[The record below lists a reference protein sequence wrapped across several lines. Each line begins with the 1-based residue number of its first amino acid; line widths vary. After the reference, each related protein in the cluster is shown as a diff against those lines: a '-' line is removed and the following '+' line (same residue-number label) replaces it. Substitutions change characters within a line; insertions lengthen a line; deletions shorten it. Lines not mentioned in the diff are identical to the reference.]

1 MEPSSSQHND
11 EEIYQHDVNW
21 VCPICYFSNPIPA
34 KQVSAIKRGLSKAE
48 LPVCHSCGV
57 KASREIIDQL
67 QEDTKASSNSQP
79 KPQEIDYLT
88 LDGSQCTKCT
98 FINHPSM
105 LHCEMCGAPLA
116 SLNLP
121 TQLLDPSAFHN
132 HGNPSSVSTSKP
144 TLTLRTEEYSSNKQ
158 PNESIIKLSF
168 RNGGSRLFYQKF
180 QEAIEKAE
188 WRYADENDGSNRG
201 AIKLTPGMDANT
213 MSSHDLKNQF
223 EKVVQENNKNKVHV
237 PQSVGIHGLQANY
250 TRKNYETSMLLNN
263 SLQDLE
269 ILMAKGKELIKLGRS
284 YQLLLMNDSS
294 NKNSASQQID
304 ENVSLLHNSKASIKI
319 LDNIITKN
327 EFSKSYANSSKLTS
341 LANLKKGKSTANG
354 TSTTT
359 KSGFSTLYIEEL
371 ARQIFEFVVDE
382 NLLDKNNG
390 LITLYELYSSYN
402 KARGINLISPV
413 ELYDCVSYF
422 DKLNLNL
429 KVTRL
434 DTEANNNKSGTDTSS
449 TQNLYI
455 VSKRKSSSYSTSQ
468 KLLAHIKK
476 SYDSSSGPVKQGCSV
491 LQFQNLKA
499 FKMNYLILQTLLNN
513 LLNQGDLVVD
523 FKLEGAYYYPNMIRD
538 FNWDLDASIDN
549 NFENESGGGGKKSS
563 KQAISS
569 VINTAIDIN
578 TTSSMSTETGHVP
591 ILFGSDDNSSNFM
604 ANETMK
610 DLAGL
615 DFS

>member
-1 MEPSSSQHND
+1 MSSTIQSHSWKNAPLTSSGRPVLLEKEHEISIQDNIGLYQDNLKLLDYQNGRIYLTSRRLIFVIGSNKNKSKNVKHTSIALDMMEVSRLELYTGFLKSSPKIIIHLKPKDDSVTTSDLSMAPTSSQTND
-11 EEIYQHDVNW
+11 DEIYQHDVNW

-57 KASREIIDQL
+57 KASIEIINQL
-67 QEDTKASSNSQP
+67 QEDANDVSNSQP

-121 TQLLDPSAFHN
+121 TQLLDPSALHT
-132 HGNPSSVSTSKP
+132 HGNSSTVSASKS
-144 TLTLRTEEYSSNKQ
+144 TLTLRTEEYGNSKYPKEN
-158 PNESIIKLSF
+158 IVKLSF

-180 QEAIEKAE
+180 QEAVEKAE
-188 WRYADENDGSNRG
+188 WRYADENDGLNRG
-201 AIKLTPGMDANT
+201 AIKLNPGMDANT
-213 MSSHDLKNQF
+213 MTSHDLTNQF
-223 EKVVQENNKNKVHV
+223 EKAIQESNNNKVHV
-237 PQSVGIHGLQANY
+237 PQSVGIHGLQANH
-250 TRKNYETSMLLNN
+250 TKKNYETSMLLNN

-304 ENVSLLHNSKASIKI
+304 ENASLLHNSKASIKI

-341 LANLKKGKSTANG
+341 LTNLKKGKSTANG
-354 TSTTT
+354 TSATT

-422 DKLNLNL
+422 EKLNLNL

-434 DTEANNNKSGTDTSS
+434 DTEPNNNKSEADNCP
-449 TQNLYI
+449 TQDLYI
-455 VSKRKSSSYSTSQ
+455 VAQY
-468 KLLAHIKK
+468 
-476 SYDSSSGPVKQGCSV
+476 Y
-491 LQFQNLKA
+491 N
-499 FKMNYLILQTLLNN
+499 FKI
-513 LLNQGDLVVD
+513 
-523 FKLEGAYYYPNMIRD
+523 
-538 FNWDLDASIDN
+538 
-549 NFENESGGGGKKSS
+549 
-563 KQAISS
+563 
-569 VINTAIDIN
+569 
-578 TTSSMSTETGHVP
+578 
-591 ILFGSDDNSSNFM
+591 
-604 ANETMK
+604 
-610 DLAGL
+610 
-615 DFS
+615 